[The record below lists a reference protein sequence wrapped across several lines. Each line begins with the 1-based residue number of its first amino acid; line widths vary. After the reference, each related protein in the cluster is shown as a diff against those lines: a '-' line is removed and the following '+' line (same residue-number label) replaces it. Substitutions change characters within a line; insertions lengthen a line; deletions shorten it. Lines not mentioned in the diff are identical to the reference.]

1 MSCAGRRPF
10 LRRSRREGGG
20 RVLIQC
26 QSSSMPVIACPHLH
40 SPTWIGN
47 VATVSHLSA
56 GNFFSMRLVLVALSA
71 LTRQLAFSLLSEIGL
86 VPLSLRVQDS
96 PPVVVW

>member
-10 LRRSRREGGG
+10 LRLSRREDGG
-20 RVLIQC
+20 RVLIRC
-26 QSSSMPVIACPHLH
+26 HSHACPHLH
-40 SPTWIGN
+40 SPTWIGK
-47 VATVSHLSA
+47 VATVSHLPA
-56 GNFFSMRLVLVALSA
+56 GNFFSTRLVLVALSA
-71 LTRQLAFSLLSEIGL
+71 LTRQLASSLPSEIGL